1 MREVAAPLLAAT
13 RGAQQERSKR
23 RQRVSCAEQGALA
36 GHELAPAADEDTFVV
51 LKGAPSR
58 PPQASVISCCLC
70 GARYEGYVI
79 QIRSSLAVRLATPFV
94 DWAPCRGGRICVCY
108 ASQDRKEILAK
119 AKAAASS
126 TMGYDGKISDHATI
140 GYAPKR
146 WVVSIVFL

>member
-1 MREVAAPLLAAT
+1 MGKRLT
-13 RGAQQERSKR
+13 RDAHGSESWACAGQSFGMPVHMSGP
-23 RQRVSCAEQGALA
+23 RVSGLVWRKI
-36 GHELAPAADEDTFVV
+36 P
-51 LKGAPSR
+51 R
-58 PPQASVISCCLC
+58 RC
-70 GARYEGYVI
+70 GRGNKQRKI